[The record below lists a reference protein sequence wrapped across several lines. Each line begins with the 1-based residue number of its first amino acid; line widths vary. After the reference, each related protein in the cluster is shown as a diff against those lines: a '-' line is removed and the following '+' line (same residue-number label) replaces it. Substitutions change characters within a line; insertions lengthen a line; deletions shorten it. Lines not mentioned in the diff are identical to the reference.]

1 MIQLVSSGMSVTVS
15 WKVQDP
21 RLRISSDNRKWA
33 VVYRKTSDSPYQM
46 TLVPTQLPLTR
57 ESVMTQ
63 RISNLQPMTNYIV
76 CVALVQDGKYTIEPN
91 KCRRVTTKKIQD
103 VGEDAEN
110 ALEQNGAALTGRN
123 IKTDVEEMTVSA
135 TSITIRWQLKVL
147 EPYFQNGDSVSV
159 RHEWTIRI
167 RRTGS
172 DNYTDIPVYDITSAT
187 ETNGQL
193 YEYGISDLAPRTHYD
208 VCLIDVE
215 HRPIGDRITAEPM
228 DTLHTKINDS
238 SACQTIQTSSNNIL
252 YATEIAAIALAC
264 AICFI
269 VSAVTIFLCRQKKLL
284 HWEPKKFTKIFCK
297 KQKERP
303 QPIGCNK
310 NTSTSIPRVRYEP
323 HFCERTLQKN
333 FLESWNSLRLP
344 YTDFTNSEKPPE
356 FRSFRTT
363 GYKDAL
369 TSVTIYKS
377 GFSEC

>member
-1 MIQLVSSGMSVTVS
+1 MSVTVS

-21 RLRISSDNRKWA
+21 RLRSANGNKKWA
-33 VVYRKTSDSPYQM
+33 VVYRKANDSPYQM
-46 TLVPTQLPLTR
+46 TLVPTQQPLTK
-57 ESVMTQ
+57 ESVLTQ
-63 RISNLQPMTNYIV
+63 RISNLQPLTSYVV

-91 KCRRVTTKKIQD
+91 KCRKVVTKKLQD
-103 VGEDAEN
+103 VGEDGEN
-110 ALEQNGAALTGRN
+110 ALEQNGAALTGSN
-123 IKTDVEEMTVSA
+123 IKTEVEEMSVSA

-147 EPYFQNGDSVSV
+147 EPYAYNDDTISI
-159 RHEWTIRI
+159 RHEWTIKI

-172 DNYTDIPVYDITSAT
+172 DNYTDIPVYDITSAS

-208 VCLIDVE
+208 VCLVDIE
-215 HRPIGDRITAEPM
+215 HRPIGDRITAAPM
-228 DTLHTKINDS
+228 DTLHTYQSRQNETTS
-238 SACQTIQTSSNNIL
+238 CTTIQTSSNNIL

-284 HWEPKKFTKIFCK
+284 QWEPKKLK
-297 KQKERP
+297 KLFSKGRKERP

-310 NTSTSIPRVRYEP
+310 YTSTTIPRVRYEP
-323 HFCERTLQKN
+323 HEPRFCEKSMEKS

-344 YTDFTNSEKPPE
+344 YTDFSHTERPE

-363 GYKDAL
+363 GYRDAL

>member
-1 MIQLVSSGMSVTVS
+1 MSLTVS

-21 RLRISSDNRKWA
+21 RLRIGNDNRKWA
-33 VVYRKTSDSPYQM
+33 VVYRKASDSPYQM
-46 TLVPTQLPLTR
+46 TLVPTQQPLTR

-63 RISNLQPMTNYIV
+63 RISNLQPLTSYIV

-91 KCRRVTTKKIQD
+91 KCRKVITKKLQD
-103 VGEDAEN
+103 IGEDGEN
-110 ALEQNGAALTGRN
+110 ALEQGGSSLMGRN
-123 IKTDVEEMTVSA
+123 IKTEVEEMTVSA

-147 EPYFQNGDSVSV
+147 EPFFQNDEVLSI

-172 DNYTDIPVYDITSAT
+172 DNYTDIPVYDITSSL

-228 DTLHTKINDS
+228 DILHTYQSKMNES
-238 SACQTIQTSSNNIL
+238 LSCTTIQTSSHNIL

-284 HWEPKKFTKIFCK
+284 RWQPKKLKKIFCK
-297 KQKERP
+297 GQKERP

-310 NTSTSIPRVRYEP
+310 YTSTSIPRVRYEP
-323 HFCERTLQKN
+323 REFCERTMEKS

-344 YTDFTNSEKPPE
+344 YTDFSNSEKPPE

-363 GYKDAL
+363 GGYRDAL